1 MDPLNVGV
9 RLTSVMKAPDH
20 VTPLMTNSELEVL
33 RHLASRTPTGQI
45 AASMRVSVHA
55 ARAQV
60 RVVLRTLG
68 VSRRGDAVRR
78 ARAAGLL

>member
-1 MDPLNVGV
+1 MDPDHGTGNAL
-9 RLTSVMKAPDH
+9 RHAAPPRRGAP
-20 VTPLMTNSELEVL
+20 PLTNSELEVL
-33 RHLASRTPTGQI
+33 RHLALRTPTGQI
-45 AASMRVSVHA
+45 AASMHVSVHA

-68 VSRRGDAVRR
+68 VSRRDDAVRR